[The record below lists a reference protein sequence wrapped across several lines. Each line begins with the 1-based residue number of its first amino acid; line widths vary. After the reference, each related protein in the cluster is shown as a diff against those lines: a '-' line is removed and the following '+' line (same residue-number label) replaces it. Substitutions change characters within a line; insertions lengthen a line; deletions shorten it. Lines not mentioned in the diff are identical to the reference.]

1 MNSNIFGVG
10 EVFFL
15 VEEHL
20 DSGLEFKH
28 IFLEFPVPVI
38 LSILECNIFGLEHD
52 DSPAKDF
59 ILLLEFFD
67 VQLIG
72 LMLF

>member
-10 EVFFL
+10 KVFFL

-20 DSGLEFKH
+20 DSGLEFEY

-38 LSILECNIFGLEHD
+38 FSIFECNIFGFEYD
-52 DSPAKDF
+52 DSAAKDF
-59 ILLLEFFD
+59 ILLFEFFD
-67 VQLIG
+67 G
-72 LMLF
+72 

>member
-10 EVFFL
+10 KVFFL
-15 VEEHL
+15 AEEHL
-20 DSGLEFKH
+20 DSGLEFEY

-38 LSILECNIFGLEHD
+38 FSIFECNVFGLEYD
-52 DSPAKDF
+52 DSAPKDF
-59 ILLLEFFD
+59 ILLLEFFYGK
-67 VQLIG
+67 LIG